1 MRDFYFIDKN
11 TGFLNLFGGGLRL
24 NEMLLLSPLY
34 FLVLLLLIPLALSG
48 FLASKDFD
56 DDDFDDD
63 DFADNFL
70 LDNELNDDDFADDF
84 DDDSDTDVVFFFP
97 LNLICI
103 RLPKSFKSEY
113 NEFILIGSCLGL
125 YK

>member
-1 MRDFYFIDKN
+1 M
-11 TGFLNLFGGGLRL
+11 LF
-24 NEMLLLSPLY
+24 
-34 FLVLLLLIPLALSG
+34 LIPLALSG
-48 FLASKDFD
+48 FWAGKDFD

-63 DFADNFL
+63 FL
-70 LDNELNDDDFADDF
+70 LDNEFNDDDF

-113 NEFILIGSCLGL
+113 NIVISIGSCLAL
-125 YK
+125 YKYSTNIN